1 MIILSTTSNNKIW
14 GTNRLYAYSGD
25 KNIKTIGSVYSVS
38 GIEEIKTKIIYGD
51 ENDDLYTAV
60 KKNPKKF
67 GLPEGVDYPVII
79 SFTAGDSDLSI
90 QVHPTDQYAKAKENK
105 DIGKSESWY
114 FIEKPEKGWI
124 YAQSKLK
131 DKNIIKEKILEG
143 KYEEVVDKVDVNQGD
158 IVYIESG
165 TLHALTKGSLVYE
178 IQQSTDITYRFFDY
192 NRVDNLGKKRE
203 LHLNNAIETLNTNN
217 KVKIEKFNKDI
228 NIESKPYSLKRIK
241 LKKEYT
247 NSEAIAQ
254 AITVTKGTMRIE
266 GYEINRGM
274 SILVLPNETIN
285 IEENAEEVVIA
296 TPKLYF
302 VEK

>member
-1 MIILSTTSNNKIW
+1 MIILSTISNNKIW
-14 GTNRLYAYSGD
+14 GTDRLYNYSGD
-25 KNIKTIGSVYSVS
+25 KKIKTIGSVYSVS
-38 GIEEIKTKIIYGD
+38 GIEELKTKIIYGD
-51 ENDDLYTAV
+51 ENEDLYTAV

-67 GLPEGVDYPVII
+67 GLHEGIDYPVII

-90 QVHPTDQYAKAKENK
+90 QVHPTDQYAKTKENK
-105 DIGKSESWY
+105 NIGKSESWY
-114 FIEKPEKGWI
+114 FIQKPEKGWI
-124 YAQSKLK
+124 YAQSKLE
-131 DKNIIKEKILEG
+131 DKKIIKEKILNG
-143 KYEEVVDKVDVNQGD
+143 KYEDVVDKIDVNQGD

-203 LHLNNAIETLNTNN
+203 LHLNDAIETLNTNN
-217 KVKIEKFNKDI
+217 KVKVEKFNKGI
-228 NIESKPYSLKRIK
+228 NIESKPYSLKRTK
-241 LKKEYT
+241 LKEEYT
-247 NSEAIAQ
+247 NSEDIAQ
-254 AITVTKGTMRIE
+254 AITVTKGTMKIE
-266 GYEINRGM
+266 GYEIKRGM